1 MLTAESFP
9 GHAAEEGV
17 ALDVAH
23 ASTSRSQPVAGVKLE
38 QLGDKMGGNS
48 LKQAINLVCAGVCG
62 CLNRGLRS
70 DLRQQR
76 CGCGAEV
83 VRDEQL
89 GV

>member
-38 QLGDKMGGNS
+38 QLWDKNGMKWFEAGG
-48 LKQAINLVCAGVCG
+48 
-62 CLNRGLRS
+62 
-70 DLRQQR
+70 
-76 CGCGAEV
+76 
-83 VRDEQL
+83 
-89 GV
+89 